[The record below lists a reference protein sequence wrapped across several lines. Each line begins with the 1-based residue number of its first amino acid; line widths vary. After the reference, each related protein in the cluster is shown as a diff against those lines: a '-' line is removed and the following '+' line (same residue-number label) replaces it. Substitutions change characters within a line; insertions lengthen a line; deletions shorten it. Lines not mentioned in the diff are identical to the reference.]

1 MSLRAVPPQE
11 IAVRMLED
19 GCRFRFPLRPL
30 LTRQEHRMTRR
41 GSKPR
46 KNLEQLVKDAEV
58 RLKKLEE
65 LSEKINELVD
75 AREQKMAEE
84 SGSCCES

>member
-1 MSLRAVPPQE
+1 
-11 IAVRMLED
+11 
-19 GCRFRFPLRPL
+19 
-30 LTRQEHRMTRR
+30 MTRR